1 MGPEKETEIKTES
14 FDMDAGKRGISSE
27 TAQTKLITITEI
39 IITMAMKTEIRI
51 ENGRKRHPKK
61 ENRTRKRLMES
72 STHGA
77 NVVVVGQKEINSTR
91 RINIGRELQ
100 IKQMKRTGKDVYA

>member
-1 MGPEKETEIKTES
+1 MALEKEMAIKTKS
-14 FDMDAGKRGISSE
+14 FVTDAGKRDISSE

-39 IITMAMKTEIRI
+39 IITMAMKTEIRT

-61 ENRTRKRLMES
+61 GNRTGKQLTES

-77 NVVVVGQKEINSTR
+77 SVVVVGQKETSSTR
-91 RINIGRELQ
+91 RISIERELQ
-100 IKQMKRTGKDVYA
+100 TRQMKRTGKAVYA